1 MKYLDELFDL
11 KDKIVLITGGG
22 GVLAGAIA
30 EGFIDAGSKV
40 ILAGRRMENT
50 LANAK
55 RIDESGDRAEAIV
68 MDALNKTEITEVC
81 QKIVDKYERIDVL
94 INAAGGNMKGAT
106 IAPGESV
113 FDINIEDFDKVS
125 DLNYKAA
132 VLPTLVVGRQ
142 MAHQMSGSII
152 NISSMAAMRA
162 ITRVVGYSAAKAAIS
177 NFTQWMAM
185 EMAMKYCG
193 AIRVNAVAPGFFI
206 GDQNRALLTNP
217 DGSPTDRGRLVLK
230 NTPMRRFGNA
240 NELVGAVLFLAGD
253 AASFVTGAILPVDG
267 GFNFYSGV

>member
-1 MKYLDELFDL
+1 MNYIDKLFELEG
-11 KDKIVLITGGG
+11 KVVLITGGG
-22 GVLAGAIA
+22 GVLAGAIGQ
-30 EGFIDAGSKV
+30 GFINAGSIV

-50 LANAK
+50 QANAQK
-55 RIDESGDRAEAIV
+55 ITKNGGVAEAMV
-68 MDALNKTEITEVC
+68 MDALNKEEIQKVCKEITA
-81 QKIVDKYERIDVL
+81 KYKGIDIL

-113 FDINIEDFDKVS
+113 FDMNIEDFDKVS

-132 VLPTLVVGRQ
+132 VLPSLVIGKQ
-142 MAHQMSGSII
+142 MAEQKSGAII

-217 DGSPTDRGRLVLK
+217 DGSLTDRGKLVVQ
-230 NTPMRRFGNA
+230 NTPMGRFGDA
-240 NELVGAVLFLAGD
+240 GELVGAVLFLAGG

>member
-1 MKYLDELFDL
+1 MEYIDKLFDL
-11 KDKIVLITGGG
+11 EGKVVLITGGG
-22 GVLAGAIA
+22 GVLAGAIGH
-30 EGFIDAGSKV
+30 GFVNAGARV
-40 ILAGRRMENT
+40 ILAGLRLENAESNAKKIT
-50 LANAK
+50 ENGGLAEGMIMDALDKEMIKEVCDTIVSKYK
-55 RIDESGDRAEAIV
+55 RIDI
-68 MDALNKTEITEVC
+68 
-81 QKIVDKYERIDVL
+81 L

-113 FDINIEDFDKVS
+113 FDMNIEDFDKVS

-132 VLPTLVVGRQ
+132 VLPTLVVGKQ
-142 MAHQMSGSII
+142 MAEQKSGSII

-206 GDQNRALLTNP
+206 GDQNRALLTNS
-217 DGSPTDRGRLVLK
+217 DGTLTERGKLVVQ
-230 NTPMRRFGNA
+230 NTPMGRFGDA
-240 NELVGAVLFLAGD
+240 KELVGAVLFLAGG
-253 AASFVTGAILPVDG
+253 AASFVTGVILPVDG